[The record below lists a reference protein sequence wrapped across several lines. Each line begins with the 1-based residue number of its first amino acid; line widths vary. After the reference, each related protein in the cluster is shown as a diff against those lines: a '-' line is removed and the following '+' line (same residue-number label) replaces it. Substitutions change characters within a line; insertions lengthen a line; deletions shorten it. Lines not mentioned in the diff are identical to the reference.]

1 MAQIDALFQLL
12 QQGGPVMVPL
22 VLLSLLLYERS
33 FGLYFMLKRAR
44 RSLSQLSPETFD
56 NLAAV
61 RDMRVQ
67 LNETFQQHRFVIST
81 LIAAAP
87 LLGLLGTVSGMV
99 STFQSL
105 IDRTGQKSM
114 EGLADGISV
123 ALITTETGLAIAIP
137 AVILLH
143 FAQRQMQHGEQQ
155 LVNFE
160 STLMEAA

>member
-1 MAQIDALFQLL
+1 MEALRELL

-22 VLLSLLLYERS
+22 VLLSIVLYERC
-33 FGLYFMLKRAR
+33 FGLYFTVRRAAR
-44 RSLSQLSPETFD
+44 LLTNDEAAGLDSLT
-56 NLAAV
+56 AV
-61 RDMRVQ
+61 RMLRLELQD
-67 LNETFQQHRFVIST
+67 TFQQHRFIITT

-87 LLGLLGTVSGMV
+87 LMGLLGTVTGMI

-105 IDRTGQKSM
+105 VNRAGQKSF

-143 FAQRQMQHGEQQ
+143 FAHRHLQHGEQS
-155 LVNFE
+155 LVKRE
-160 STLMEAA
+160 SALMETA

>member
-1 MAQIDALFQLL
+1 MNILWDLL

-22 VLLSLLLYERS
+22 MLLSVLLYERC
-33 FGLYFMLKRAR
+33 FGLYFMVRRANR
-44 RSLSQLSPETFD
+44 RLRGDDVAGLETLTDVRMLRLELSEK
-56 NLAAV
+56 
-61 RDMRVQ
+61 
-67 LNETFQQHRFVIST
+67 FQQHRFVVST

-87 LLGLLGTVSGMV
+87 LMGLLGTVTGMI

-105 IDRTGQKSM
+105 VDRSGQKSF

-143 FAQRQMQHGEQQ
+143 FAHRHQQHGEQS
-155 LVNFE
+155 LVKRE
-160 STLMEAA
+160 SILMEAA